1 MNKLILVK
9 YGEIS
14 LKKNNRN
21 YFFSALIRNIKNA
34 LHGIDNV
41 KCNQIQGRIT
51 IENIPEEMED
61 IAINKLQK
69 VFGITSLTRAFVLEP
84 DMEEIKNTALN
95 IMRDKTNL
103 TFKVSSKRSDKTFPL
118 KSPEISKIIGAH
130 ILVNTDTLTVDVHKP
145 DIHLIVEIRD
155 KAYLYYENIPG
166 ESGLPIGVSGKGGLL
181 LSGGIDS
188 PVAGFMM
195 ARRGMKIDAIHFHS
209 YPFTSLEAKQKVL
222 DIANKLVDFNQGI
235 CIYTISL
242 TNIQEEILKKCDPTY
257 ITVILRRF
265 MLRCAE
271 ILAERYQLQALIT
284 GESLGQVASQTIE
297 SITCTNEVV
306 TLPILRPL
314 IGIDKNDIIKIA
326 KHIDTY
332 DISILPY
339 EDCCTLFV
347 PKNPQTKPSIE
358 NVLSEEDK
366 LDIDLLTEQAIE
378 TLEIIKH

>member
-1 MNKLILVK
+1 MHKLILVK

-21 YFFSALIRNIKNA
+21 YFFNALIRNIKNA
-34 LHGIDNV
+34 LHNIDNV

-51 IENIPEEMED
+51 IENIPEDMED
-61 IAINKLQK
+61 IAINKLKK

-84 DMEEIKNTALN
+84 DIEQIKNTALD
-95 IMRDKTNL
+95 IMQNKRNS

-118 KSPEISKIIGAH
+118 ESPEISKIIGAH
-130 ILVNTDTLTVDVHKP
+130 ILVNTDTLTVNVHEP
-145 DIHLIVEIRD
+145 DIHLYVEIRD

-166 ESGLPIGVSGKGGLL
+166 EAGLPVGVSGKGGLL

-209 YPFTSLEAKQKVL
+209 YPFTSLEAKQKVF
-222 DIANKLVDFNQGI
+222 DIAKKLVDFNQGI
-235 CIYTISL
+235 CIYNISL
-242 TNIQEEILKKCDPTY
+242 TKIQEEILKKCDPTY

-271 ILAERYQLQALIT
+271 IIAERYQLQALIT

-297 SITCTNEVV
+297 SITCTNAVV
-306 TLPILRPL
+306 ALPIFRPL
-314 IGIDKNDIIKIA
+314 IGIDKNDIIKTA
-326 KHIDTY
+326 KHIETY

-347 PKNPQTKPSIE
+347 PKHPQTKPTIE
-358 NVLSEEDK
+358 NVQAEERK
-366 LDIDLLTEQAIE
+366 LDIALLTEQAIE
-378 TLEIIKH
+378 TLEIIKY

>member
-1 MNKLILVK
+1 MDKLILVK

-14 LKKNNRN
+14 LKKNNRS
-21 YFFSALIRNIKNA
+21 YFFNALIRNIKNA
-34 LHGIDNV
+34 LHGIKGI
-41 KCNQIQGRIT
+41 KCSRIQGRIT
-51 IENIPEEMED
+51 IENIPENMED

-69 VFGITSLTRAFVLEP
+69 VFGITSLTRAFVLDADIEQ
-84 DMEEIKNTALN
+84 IKETALN
-95 IMRDKTNL
+95 IMQDKSDV

-118 KSPEISKIIGAH
+118 TSPEISKMIGSH
-130 ILVNTDTLTVDVHKP
+130 ILVNTETLTVDVHDP
-145 DIHLIVEIRD
+145 DINLTIEIRD

-166 ESGLPIGVSGKGGLL
+166 ESGLPVGVSGKGGLL

-222 DIANKLVDFNQGI
+222 DIAKKLVDFNQGI
-235 CIYTISL
+235 CIYSISL
-242 TNIQEEILKKCDPTY
+242 TNIQEEILKQCDPTY

-265 MLRCAE
+265 MLRCSE
-271 ILAERYQLQALIT
+271 IIAERYKLQALIT

-297 SITCTNEVV
+297 SITCTNAVV
-306 TLPILRPL
+306 SLPIFRPL
-314 IGIDKNDIIKIA
+314 IGTDKNDIIKLA
-326 KHIDTY
+326 KHIETY

-347 PKNPQTKPSIE
+347 PRHPQTKPTIE
-358 NVLSEEDK
+358 NVESEEAK
-366 LDIDLLTEQAIE
+366 LDIALLIERAIE
-378 TLEIIKH
+378 TLEIIQY